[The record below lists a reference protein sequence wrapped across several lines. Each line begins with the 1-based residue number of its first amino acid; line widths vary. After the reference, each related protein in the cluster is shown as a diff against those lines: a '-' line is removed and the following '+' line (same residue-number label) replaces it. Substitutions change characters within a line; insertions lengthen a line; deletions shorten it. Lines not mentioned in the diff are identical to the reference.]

1 MAKQFATQELVFKA
15 AADLLA
21 EGVDPSLLLVQ
32 AKVGGGSYTTIKR
45 YLDQWAAHRASEA
58 QTALD
63 VPESV
68 AKKSMELA
76 RSLWATAMQE
86 AQAQAQAAKL
96 AAELKLSEIGKE
108 LAFAQSEIG
117 RLEALEE
124 AQAQAFDHQGQAL
137 AQMKINLSD
146 AQLQIAKA
154 ADVASRLMA
163 TEQELVAARQAA
175 STHAVEAGRLSGEAQ
190 ALAGQVRDL
199 TAALVSLKV
208 KPALKGAA

>member
-32 AKVGGGSYTTIKR
+32 AKIGGGSYTTIKR
-45 YLDQWAAHRASEA
+45 YLDQWAALRASEA
-58 QTALD
+58 QIALD

-68 AKKSMELA
+68 VKKSMELA

-86 AQAQAQAAKL
+86 AQGHTQAAKL
-96 AAELKLSEIGKE
+96 AAELKVSEIGKE

-124 AQAQAFDHQGQAL
+124 AQAQELERKDQAL
-137 AQMKINLSD
+137 AQMKLDLSD
-146 AQLQIAKA
+146 AKLQLAKA
-154 ADVASRLMA
+154 ADVASRLAA
-163 TEQELVAARQAA
+163 TEHELVAARQQS
-175 STHAVEAGRLSGEAQ
+175 STHAVEAGRLGGEAQ
-190 ALAGQVRDL
+190 ALAGQVREL

-208 KPALKGAA
+208 KPTLKGEA